1 MINERFKELYSEAA
15 AYAFDQRFI
24 ASPDGP
30 RELQDVINEKFA
42 ELIVK
47 ECASLYFR
55 GIDEISAETEHKIY
69 DLIIKHFGVEE

>member
-1 MINERFKELYSEAA
+1 MNDRFLELSKQAWDYVTTCDDR
-15 AYAFDQRFI
+15 YAKPTTQMFD
-24 ASPDGP
+24 A
-30 RELQDVINEKFA
+30 KFA

>member
-1 MINERFKELYSEAA
+1 MINEKFKELYSEAA

-30 RELQDVINEKFA
+30 RELMDVINEKFA

-47 ECASLYFR
+47 ECVREMGKYNVVSFA
-55 GIDEISAETEHKIY
+55 IDGVKE
-69 DLIIKHFGVEE
+69 HFGV